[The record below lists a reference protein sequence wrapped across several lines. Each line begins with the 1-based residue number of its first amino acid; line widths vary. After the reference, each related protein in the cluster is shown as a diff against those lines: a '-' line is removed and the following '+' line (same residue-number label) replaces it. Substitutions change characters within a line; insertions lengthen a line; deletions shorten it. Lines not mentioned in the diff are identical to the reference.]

1 MATNT
6 ASSIGITARLATDG
20 KNWKDWVKQLVNYAA
35 ADGAV
40 DVLDGAAR
48 PDFDP
53 TLNKYRIT
61 ALQRTTAHPAGTSE
75 TIIQA
80 DFDRVGKL
88 KKAIAPFN
96 SEARHLLKED
106 KLALDQ
112 WVARDA
118 RLQNTILSSIA
129 NTLASQV
136 RTCPTAHDMYKALK
150 KLNSNGDHANAALAW
165 IALIDLCAESQPSVR
180 SYIGKFRETIN
191 NITVQGISPRWKKPS
206 AVSMATSSE
215 RDVEDLLIIHFLHS
229 LDRVL
234 PQWEVEP
241 AKTFISVA
249 KSAEEKRVLSRLKS
263 RSNNDATPSAP
274 SLPTRNRNNNNHPKR
289 TPQPVGHCDHCKKE
303 HPGPNDLCWKA
314 HPELVPDDVKKKR
327 AETAAKKATDTAAT
341 RTNVTVAS
349 NNNNDDDDPYEAH
362 SYVTVAS
369 FVSPDLLKKA
379 ITNHDYRKRYCYDTA
394 ANRHVFNDR

>member
-191 NITVQGISPRWKKPS
+191 DITVQGISPRWKKPS
-206 AVSMATSSE
+206 A
-215 RDVEDLLIIHFLHS
+215 
-229 LDRVL
+229 
-234 PQWEVEP
+234 EVEP